1 MGKLRTFRTF
11 LVEVY
16 QVWAV
21 EKPNQLVAALAYF
34 GVFSFA
40 PVIYIAYWLA
50 GLFIDEAAAAERL
63 YERVETALGPETA
76 AFIRDSV
83 KAVSTINTGG
93 SWIITLVSLGT
104 LLFAAIGLFLQLKYA
119 LNRIWGVPLIDL
131 KDKFAFMR
139 QELFAF
145 LMVIALGLLVILVT
159 VVNVIFTSFGSI
171 IEEYTGKSNRVSILY
186 VISLLAVVVLAN
198 ALIYKVLPD
207 VKLAWRD
214 VWPGSIIVTFL
225 MVIGGLV
232 IGIYFRLGGVHS
244 AFEVAG
250 AFAVLMIAIYY
261 FAQIFLFG
269 AIITRVYA
277 HQHGSMRKSLVLQHA
292 SSPTSVSR

>member
-1 MGKLRTFRTF
+1 MGKLRTLKTF

-21 EKPNQLVAALAYF
+21 EKPSQLAAALAYF
-34 GVFSFA
+34 GIFSFSA
-40 PVIYIAYWLA
+40 VIYIAYWLA

-63 YERVETALGPETA
+63 YERIEAALGSETA
-76 AFIRDSV
+76 AFIQDSV
-83 KAVSTINTGG
+83 NAVSTANTGG

-104 LLFAAIGLFLQLKYA
+104 LLFAAVGLFLQLKYA

-131 KDKFAFMR
+131 KDKFAFVR

-159 VVNVIFTSFGSI
+159 VVNVVFAWFGSV
-171 IEEYTGKSNRVSILY
+171 IEKYTGESSLVSILN
-186 VISLLAVVVLAN
+186 VLALLGVIILTN
-198 ALIYKVLPD
+198 AFIYKILPD

-214 VWPGSIIVTFL
+214 VWPGSIAVTFL
-225 MVIGGLV
+225 MIFGGLV
-232 IGIYFRLGGVHS
+232 IGIYFRSGGVHS
-244 AFEVAG
+244 AFDAAG

-261 FAQIFLFG
+261 FAQIFLLG
-269 AIITRVYA
+269 AVITRVYT
-277 HQHGSMRKSLVLQHA
+277 HQYGSMRKSTDVQDA
-292 SSPTSVSR
+292 VSPISVS